1 MKSRPRQAQRK
12 DTVKTDGRN
21 KFTRVS
27 SSQPRNA
34 WGYQKLSEASTPSS
48 RGLRGSIAGKT
59 PSFWTSGLQNSK
71 RISFSCFKSPRC
83 GTLLRQPW
91 GN

>member
-34 WGYQKLSEASTPSS
+34 WGYQKLSEASKHPPL
-48 RGLRGSIAGKT
+48 GA
-59 PSFWTSGLQNSK
+59 
-71 RISFSCFKSPRC
+71 
-83 GTLLRQPW
+83 
-91 GN
+91 